1 MELFTNIFE
10 KVWGNREDELVKA
23 MQKTNNGGNV
33 DDVDTIVDDYVY
45 LIKKTIKSVVIT
57 ILDGRFLFWQSLLKK
72 HFLCYI
78 IFIYQHG
85 ESPLRITGF

>member
-57 ILDGRFLFWQSLLKK
+57 ILDGRFLFWRA
-72 HFLCYI
+72 Y
-78 IFIYQHG
+78 
-85 ESPLRITGF
+85 

>member
-10 KVWGNREDELVKA
+10 KVCGNREDELVKA

-57 ILDGRFLFWQSLLKK
+57 ILDGRFLFWRA
-72 HFLCYI
+72 Y
-78 IFIYQHG
+78 
-85 ESPLRITGF
+85 

>member
-1 MELFTNIFE
+1 
-10 KVWGNREDELVKA
+10 

-57 ILDGRFLFWQSLLKK
+57 ILDGRFLFWRA
-72 HFLCYI
+72 Y
-78 IFIYQHG
+78 
-85 ESPLRITGF
+85 